1 MHMSFWWGKK
11 IENFLIYGLSVNSVG
26 GVLALCLGCALLAFL
41 FEWIKLIQAKEKQ
54 KELIIRAKQIK
65 TICPPKED
73 ASLLPDN
80 ATMHKPLDLSMRNR
94 ISIYAC
100 DTSLWLVLHNL
111 GYLIMLTIMAFN
123 LWIFLSVLVGGGLGY
138 FVFGQM
144 FMKLNLENCQ
154 VIRDTYC
161 MSTCSKPGRTF
172 LH

>member
-1 MHMSFWWGKK
+1 MLLYCLIMPQCTNLWICQWETGKT
-11 IENFLIYGLSVNSVG
+11 LINSIDG
-26 GVLALCLGCALLAFL
+26 NQTQYF
-41 FEWIKLIQAKEKQ
+41 F
-54 KELIIRAKQIK
+54 
-65 TICPPKED
+65 
-73 ASLLPDN
+73 
-80 ATMHKPLDLSMRNR
+80 R

-161 MSTCSKPGRTF
+161 MSTCSKPGIKMLWHCFNINYVHFISRPNF
-172 LH
+172 PALNQESPLIQAWIPLYVSIGIRF